1 MKPVNH
7 ACCESCVGEWF
18 SFDGIGHSREK
29 LSHRAVWLDY
39 RKKEQRSPNSES
51 TESMLIDAHPPI
63 FEYVYSSILTLHME
77 AIGFQHQSTT
87 KFCVDSVTCVP
98 FYRITHRSNSNMSTY
113 DDGFL
118 NSAPT
123 LALTYIHYPEITI
136 ANPIA
141 HDTVH
146 SSVKWWRRNVC
157 CFVFLF
163 CSARYIL

>member
-1 MKPVNH
+1 MHVVNLVLVSDSPSMEL
-7 ACCESCVGEWF
+7 AIAERSWAIELY
-18 SFDGIGHSREK
+18 DLIIEK
-29 LSHRAVWLDY
+29 
-39 RKKEQRSPNSES
+39 KQRSPNSES